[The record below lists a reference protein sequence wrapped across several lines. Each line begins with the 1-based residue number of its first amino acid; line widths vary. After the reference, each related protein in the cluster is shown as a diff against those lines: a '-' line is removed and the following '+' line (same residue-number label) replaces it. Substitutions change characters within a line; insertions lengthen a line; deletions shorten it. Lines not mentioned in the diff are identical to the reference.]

1 LEHLPGL
8 FAKKKKK
15 MDPDLI
21 YSIGLII
28 FLLLDLSTAAV
39 RSSLANTSLAR
50 LLAQRDENFAQFN
63 RTTNLIAD
71 LPRTQTNLKL
81 FQVILRFLIAGL
93 TLLIFVPWDAPAY
106 LGAYALGI
114 LLVSSIITFFLEWT
128 VGTAIAR
135 NPDNWALRLSSYAR
149 FLYLVM
155 APLLALPYSLI
166 NSNEPNQEG
175 TVTETELISMVE
187 AGQEEGVLEQEEQKM
202 IVSIFRLGDTLVR
215 EIMVP
220 RIDVLALDVNTPI
233 EEAMDALK
241 HSGHSRVPVFKDSVD
256 NILGLLYAKDL
267 LGIWREGRREVF
279 LSDHLRQAYFVPEAK
294 KVDQLLA
301 ELQAKRIH
309 MAIVVDEYGGVA
321 GIVTLE
327 DIVEEIV
334 GEIRDEYDQAEELLF
349 QAVSE
354 DEYIFQGR
362 IDLDDFNDIMGTE
375 LPNSEAD
382 TLSGLIYSRI
392 GRVPTAGDNVLIK
405 GLQLTV
411 EQVSGQRIRKV
422 RALRLDASSTNGD
435 NENHADR

>member
-1 LEHLPGL
+1 
-8 FAKKKKK
+8 

-21 YSIGLII
+21 YIIGLIF

-39 RSSLANTSLAR
+39 RSSLANTNLAR
-50 LLAQRDENFAQFN
+50 LLAQRDEKYAQVN
-63 RTTNLIAD
+63 RTTNLLTD
-71 LPRTQTNLKL
+71 LPRTQTNLRL
-81 FQVILRFLIAGL
+81 LQVILRFFIAGL
-93 TLLIFVPWDAPAY
+93 SILIFVPWDAPAY
-106 LGAYALGI
+106 SGVYALGI

-128 VGTAIAR
+128 VETAIAH
-135 NPDNWALRLSSYAR
+135 NPEIWAMRLSSYAR
-149 FLYLVM
+149 FLYIAM
-155 APLLALPYSLI
+155 APLLALPYSLTK
-166 NSNEPNQEG
+166 SNEPNQES

-220 RIDVLALDVNTPI
+220 RIDVLALEVNTPI
-233 EEAMDALK
+233 DEAMDALK
-241 HSGHSRVPVFKDSVD
+241 RSGHSRVPVFKDSVD

-267 LGIWREGRREVF
+267 LGIWREGRHEVS

-354 DEYIFQGR
+354 DEYLFQGR

-405 GLQLTV
+405 DLQLTV

-422 RALRLDASSTNGD
+422 RALRLDASSANGD
-435 NENHADR
+435 DENHADR

>member
-1 LEHLPGL
+1 
-8 FAKKKKK
+8 
-15 MDPDLI
+15 MDPDLFYI
-21 YSIGLII
+21 IGLII
-28 FLLLDLSTAAV
+28 FILLDLSTSAV

-50 LLAQRDENFAQFN
+50 LLAQREEKTTQVN
-63 RTTNLIAD
+63 RITTLLAD

-81 FQVILRFLIAGL
+81 LQVILRFLIAGL
-93 TLLIFVPWDAPAY
+93 SLLIFLPWDAPAY
-106 LGAYALGI
+106 VGGFAVAI
-114 LLVSSIITFFLEWT
+114 ILVSSLITFFLEWT
-128 VGTAIAR
+128 VETAISR
-135 NPDNWALRLSSYAR
+135 NPEIWALRLSSFAR
-149 FLYLVM
+149 ILNFAM
-155 APLLALPYSLI
+155 APLLAIPYSLT
-166 NSNEPNQEG
+166 NSNEPNPEG
-175 TVTETELISMVE
+175 TVTETELISLVE

-220 RIDVLALDVNTPI
+220 RIEVLALDVNTPI
-233 EEAMDALK
+233 DEAMDALK
-241 HSGHSRVPVFKDSVD
+241 RSGHSRVPVFKDSVD

-267 LGIWREGRREVF
+267 LGIWREGRYEAS
-279 LSDHLRQAYFVPEAK
+279 LSEHLRQAYFVPEAK
-294 KVDQLLA
+294 KVDALLA

-349 QAVSE
+349 QEVGE
-354 DEYIFQGR
+354 DEYLFQGR

-392 GRVPTAGDNVLIK
+392 GRVPTAGDNVLIND
-405 GLQLTV
+405 LQLTV

-422 RALRLDASSTNGD
+422 RALRLDASSANGD
-435 NENHADR
+435 NEDHVDG